1 MRGERK
7 IIMVS
12 RVLSAM
18 FNPFYLP
25 VIGLMALFTFSYL
38 NLLPVMYKLYVLML
52 VYIFTVLLPTI
63 AIRTY
68 RNYHGWTPI
77 ELGVKERRMI
87 PYIISIICY
96 FLCYYVMNLV
106 HIPRYTLRSDRWCGW
121 CADSLLTAVYV
132 QPSMVAVSGVLCR
145 RTHRYST
152 NDTPSAYP
160 RTGCSRIPVR
170 SSGGIYS
177 NIILTT

>member
-1 MRGERK
+1 
-7 IIMVS
+7 MVS

-77 ELGVKERRMI
+77 ELGVKERRM
-87 PYIISIICY
+87 
-96 FLCYYVMNLV
+96 NLV
-106 HIPRYTLRSDRWCGW
+106 HIPRFMGSI
-121 CADSLLTAVYV
+121 V
-132 QPSMVAVSGVLCR
+132 VAALVIQVLCAMINLWWKVS
-145 RTHRYST
+145 TH
-152 NDTPSAYP
+152 SAAI
-160 RTGCSRIPVR
+160 GGVAGALIAFSQLFMFNPVWWLCLVFFVAGLIGTAR
-170 SSGGIYS
+170 M
-177 NIILTT
+177 ILRQHTLAQVVIGFLLGAVAAFIVILF

>member
-38 NLLPVMYKLYVLML
+38 NLLPMMYKLYVLML

-87 PYIISIICY
+87 PYVISII
-96 FLCYYVMNLV
+96 
-106 HIPRYTLRSDRWCGW
+106 G
-121 CADSLLTAVYV
+121 
-132 QPSMVAVSGVLCR
+132 
-145 RTHRYST
+145 
-152 NDTPSAYP
+152 
-160 RTGCSRIPVR
+160 
-170 SSGGIYS
+170 
-177 NIILTT
+177 